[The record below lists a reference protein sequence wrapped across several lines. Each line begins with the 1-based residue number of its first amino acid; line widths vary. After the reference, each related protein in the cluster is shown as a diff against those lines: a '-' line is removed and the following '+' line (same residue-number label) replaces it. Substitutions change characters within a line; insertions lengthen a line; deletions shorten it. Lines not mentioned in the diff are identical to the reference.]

1 MTIHRRQ
8 GIDLGMDPRGAL
20 GAQLVRGAMPL
31 GGILAEVVEPELI
44 GPGLIEEALE
54 VAAEGF

>member
-1 MTIHRRQ
+1 MH
-8 GIDLGMDPRGAL
+8 PRGAL

-44 GPGLIEEALE
+44 GPGQIEEALE
-54 VAAEGF
+54 VTAEGF